1 MRCDRAGRAGVAALA
16 LTASTFT
23 ACSVRASADARLYL
37 VHQQR
42 YAMGT
47 MFDIAAY
54 HASAGEARGA
64 IELAL
69 TEIERLDRL
78 MSHYR
83 TDSGLARLVAGGRS
97 GFVTVD
103 PGLYDVIAQAL
114 QVSQLS
120 SGRFDVTVAPLIELW
135 RRARAEGS
143 LPSAAE
149 VAAAARCVGY
159 DKIELRPPDRIRFTS
174 DCVDLDLGGI
184 GKGYAVERAIVMLAA
199 AGLTR
204 AVVNAGG
211 SSIAAIGAPPG
222 QHGWRVSV
230 GGSEAGDLLLR
241 DESISTSRQA
251 PEPEPGFGEILDPA
265 RHAPL
270 RSDHAVSVVGQGA
283 TITDALSTALLLLP
297 QEEGK
302 TLLGHFPGTS
312 AVWLSAAGEVQMV
325 HGSRLAG
332 LHGGVR

>member
-1 MRCDRAGRAGVAALA
+1 MRCGRVGRAGVAAIA
-16 LTASTFT
+16 LTACTVI
-23 ACSVRASADARLYL
+23 ACSARASADAGLHL
-37 VHQQR
+37 VHRQR

-69 TEIERLDRL
+69 TEVERLDRL

-83 TDSGLARLVAGGRS
+83 TDSGLARLVAAGRS

-103 PGLYDVIAQAL
+103 PSLYDVIAQAL
-114 QVSQLS
+114 QVSRLS
-120 SGRFDVTVAPLIELW
+120 SGKFDVTVAPLIELW
-135 RRARAEGS
+135 RRTTSEGRQ
-143 LPSAAE
+143 PSAAE
-149 VAAAARCVGY
+149 VEAAARCVGY
-159 DKIELRPPDRIRFTS
+159 DKVEMRPPDRIRFTS
-174 DCVDLDLGGI
+174 ACVDLDLGGI
-184 GKGYAVERAIVMLAA
+184 GKGYAVERAIAMLAA

-230 GGSEAGDLLLR
+230 GGSEAGELLLR

-251 PEPEPGFGEILDPA
+251 PEPGFGEILDPD
-265 RHAPL
+265 RRAPS
-270 RSDHAVSVVGQGA
+270 RSDRAVSVVGPGA

-297 QEEGK
+297 PEAGK
-302 TLLGHFPGTS
+302 MLLGHFPGTS
-312 AVWLSAAGEVQMV
+312 AVWLSAAGDVQMV

-332 LHGGVR
+332 LAGGAR